1 MRDYAT
7 DQYDSDP
14 ESPAEDLQSPAV
26 KSRTLE
32 NPQGLTFHEWLDASE
47 PAQRHADMPS
57 LWQAWKA
64 GEDPTEWRAWVET
77 LEKEN
82 LELGRNPANGF
93 PHS

>member
-1 MRDYAT
+1 M
-7 DQYDSDP
+7 
-14 ESPAEDLQSPAV
+14 EDLQSPAV